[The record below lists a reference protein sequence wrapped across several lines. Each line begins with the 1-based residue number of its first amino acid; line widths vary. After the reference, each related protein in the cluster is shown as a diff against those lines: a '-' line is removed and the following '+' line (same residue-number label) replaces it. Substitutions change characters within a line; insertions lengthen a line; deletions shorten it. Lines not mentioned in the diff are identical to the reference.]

1 VVKRLCYKT
10 FRHSRG
16 FCVSEDTTRQSV
28 LFPGLFSKPLLARF
42 DERHGSSDGGAVLL
56 KACDAKL
63 GLSQGL
69 AGCLSDRR
77 QAGKVEHTVRDLLRQ
92 RLFGIA
98 CGYADGNDAARL
110 GSDPIHK
117 LLLDRDVIT
126 GAMLASQPTL
136 SRFEN
141 AVRRADLYR
150 MGEALAENVI
160 ERHRRRLG
168 RRCRHLTID
177 LDPTDDPT
185 HGAQQLSFFNA
196 HYDTWCYLP
205 VAAFVTFNG
214 ESEQYLLS
222 YVLRPGNA
230 PAKRGAIGIL
240 RRLLQ
245 RLREA
250 FPRARVLV
258 RLDGGF
264 AAGEIF
270 DFLEAEGCDYVVA
283 MAKNKR
289 LARRA
294 ARLMGTARR
303 RSRRSGKTAHV
314 YGQTRYAARRWSRKR
329 RVIIKAEV
337 VRHPGRE
344 PKMNPRFV
352 VTNLKGSPRRLYE
365 RIYCARAHVENRIKE
380 LHHGLEIDRTSCPRF
395 LANQF
400 RVLLTAAAYALMQE
414 LRRRAAG
421 TSLARAQ
428 VSTLRE
434 RLLKLGARIER
445 SVRRIVVHLPRTS
458 AYQHEWR
465 RIALAVGAV
474 PA

>member
-1 VVKRLCYKT
+1 MRN
-10 FRHSRG
+10 
-16 FCVSEDTTRQSV
+16 DTTRQSV
-28 LFPGLFSKPLLARF
+28 LFPDLFCKPLAARF
-42 DERHGSSDGGAVLL
+42 DEEHGSSDGGAILL
-56 KACDAKL
+56 KACDARL
-63 GLSQGL
+63 DLSRRL
-69 AGCLSDRR
+69 AGCLIDGR
-77 QAGKVEHTVRDLLRQ
+77 QASKVEHAVRDLLRQ
-92 RLFGIA
+92 RLYGIA

-110 GSDPIHK
+110 ADDPIHK
-117 LLLDRDVIT
+117 LLLDRDPVS
-126 GAMLASQPTL
+126 GAALASQPTL

-141 AVRRADLYR
+141 APRRAELYR
-150 MGEALAENVI
+150 MGEALADSVI

-168 RRCRHLTID
+168 RRCQHLTID

-185 HGAQQLSFFNA
+185 HGAQQLTFFNG
-196 HYDTWCYLP
+196 HYNTWCYLP
-205 VAAFVTFNG
+205 VAGFVTFNG
-214 ESEQYLLS
+214 EPEQYLFS

-230 PAKRGAIGIL
+230 PAVRGAIGIL
-240 RRLLQ
+240 RRVLE
-245 RLREA
+245 RLRAA

-258 RLDGGF
+258 RLDGGY
-264 AAGEIF
+264 AASEIF

-289 LARRA
+289 LTPRA

-303 RSRRSGKTAHV
+303 RSKRTGKTAHV
-314 YGQTRYAARRWSRKR
+314 YGETRYAARRWHHKR

-352 VTNLKGSPRRLYE
+352 VTNLKGAPRRLYE
-365 RIYCARAHVENRIKE
+365 KVYCARANVENRIKE
-380 LHHGLEIDRTSCPRF
+380 LHHGLEIDRTSCSRF
-395 LANQF
+395 LANQC
-400 RVLLTAAAYALMQE
+400 RVLLTAAAYVLMQE
-414 LRRRAAG
+414 LRGKAAG

-445 SVRRIVVHLPRTS
+445 SVRRIVLHLPS
-458 AYQHEWR
+458 SFAYRNEWQ
-465 RIALAVGAV
+465 RIALALGAA

>member
-1 VVKRLCYKT
+1 VIDD
-10 FRHSRG
+10 S
-16 FCVSEDTTRQSV
+16 TRQSV
-28 LFPGLFSKPLLARF
+28 LFPDLFSQPLRAQF
-42 DERHGSSDGGAVLL
+42 DERHGSSDGGAILL
-56 KACDAKL
+56 KACDAAL
-63 GLSQGL
+63 GLTRRL
-69 AGCLSDRR
+69 AECLVDRR
-77 QAGKVEHTVRDLLRQ
+77 QAGKVEHTVRELLRQ

-98 CGYADGNDAARL
+98 CGYADANDAARL
-110 GSDPIHK
+110 SDDPIQK
-117 LLLDRDVIT
+117 LLLERDALS

-141 AVRRADLYR
+141 AARRADLYR
-150 MGEALAENVI
+150 MGEALAESVI

-168 RRCRHLTID
+168 RRRCKHISID

-185 HGAQQLSFFNA
+185 HGGQQLTFFNG

-205 VAAFVTFNG
+205 VAGFVTFNH
-214 ESEQYLLS
+214 EPEQYLFT

-230 PAKRGAIGIL
+230 PATRGAIGIL
-240 RRLLQ
+240 RRLLE
-245 RLREA
+245 RLRAA
-250 FPRARVLV
+250 FPRARILV

-264 AAGEIF
+264 AASEIF
-270 DFLEAEGCDYVVA
+270 DFLEARGCDYVVA

-289 LARRA
+289 LAPRA

-303 RSRRSGKTAHV
+303 LSRRSGQTAHV
-314 YGQTRYAARRWSRKR
+314 YGQTHYAARRWKIKR

-337 VRHPGRE
+337 VRLEGRE

-365 RIYCARAHVENRIKE
+365 RVYCARAEIENRIKE
-380 LHHGLEIDRTSCPRF
+380 LHHGLEIDRTSCSRF

-400 RVLLTAAAYALMQE
+400 RVLLTAAAYVLMQE

-445 SVRRIVVHLPRTS
+445 SVRRLVVHLPHS
-458 AYQHEWR
+458 CPYQCEWR
-465 RIALAVGAV
+465 RIAVALGAV

>member
-1 VVKRLCYKT
+1 MI
-10 FRHSRG
+10 
-16 FCVSEDTTRQSV
+16 EDSTRQSV
-28 LFPGLFSKPLLARF
+28 LFPKLFSKSLLARF
-42 DERHGSSDGGAVLL
+42 DEQHGSSDGGAILL
-56 KACDAKL
+56 KACDATL
-63 GLSQGL
+63 GLSQRL
-69 AGCLSDRR
+69 ASCLVDRR
-77 QAGKVEHTVRDLLRQ
+77 QEGKVEHTVRDLLRQ

-117 LLLDRDVIT
+117 LLLDRDAIT

-141 AVRRADLYR
+141 AARRADLYR
-150 MGEALAENVI
+150 MGEALAACVI

-168 RRCRHLTID
+168 RRCKHLTID

-185 HGAQQLSFFNA
+185 HGTQQLTFFNG
-196 HYDTWCYLP
+196 HYDSWCYLP
-205 VAAFVTFNG
+205 VAGFVTFNH
-214 ESEQYLLS
+214 EPEQYLLS

-230 PAKRGAIGIL
+230 PATRGAIGIL
-240 RRLLQ
+240 RRLLE
-245 RLREA
+245 RLRAA

-264 AAGEIF
+264 AAPEIF
-270 DFLEAEGCDYVVA
+270 EFLEAEGCDYVVA

-289 LARRA
+289 LERRA
-294 ARLMGTARR
+294 RRLMGTARR
-303 RSRRSGKTAHV
+303 LSRRRGKTAHV
-314 YGQTRYAARRWSRKR
+314 YGQTRYAARRWKVQR

-352 VTNLKGSPRRLYE
+352 VTNLRANPRRLYE
-365 RIYCARAHVENRIKE
+365 RVYCARGEIENRIKE
-380 LHHGLEIDRTSCPRF
+380 LHHGLEIDRTSCSRF

-400 RVLLTAAAYALMQE
+400 RVLLTAAAYLLMQE

-445 SVRRIVVHLPRTS
+445 SVRRIVMHLPRTCGW
-458 AYQHEWR
+458 QNEWR
-465 RIALAVGAV
+465 RIALALGAV